1 MATARRFVLVAGEAS
16 GDRLGQAL
24 IAALRQRYPNAS
36 FAGVG
41 GAGMRAEGLDCWHDC
56 AVLSV
61 MGLAEVLAHLP
72 RLLALRRGL
81 RRRVLADPP
90 DAFIGIDSP
99 DFNLPLERRLR
110 ARGVTTV
117 HYVSPSVWAWR
128 PGRARTIGR
137 STDLVLTLF
146 PFEPAN
152 YHAHGAAAEYVGH
165 PAADAIPLK
174 PDRALARRE
183 LGIPGG
189 STAVALLPGSRVTEL
204 KRLGRPFA
212 RAAAR
217 IAAVRPDVKFVVP
230 CATAAT
236 RRLFERALARHAPGL
251 DVRLHDGRAWEVLTA
266 AEVALIAS
274 GTAALEAMLCKTPMV
289 VAYRISPLTHFIVKR
304 LGLLKIE
311 RYALPNVLAG
321 DSLVPEL
328 MQSQANPSAL
338 AASVLRL
345 LGDDAARAALR
356 ARFEELHRG
365 LEGGGGERAAAAIAA
380 LVERR

>member
-1 MATARRFVLVAGEAS
+1 MARRFVLIAGEAS
-16 GDRLGQAL
+16 GDKLGQAL
-24 IAALRQRYPNAS
+24 IAALRVRYPDAS

-56 AVLSV
+56 QVLSV

-72 RLLALRRGL
+72 RLLALRRAL

-90 DAFIGIDSP
+90 DAFIGIDAP
-99 DFNLPLERRLR
+99 DFNLPLERSLR
-110 ARGVTTV
+110 ARGLTTV
-117 HYVSPSVWAWR
+117 HYVSPSIWAWR

-137 STDLVLTLF
+137 ATDLVLTLF
-146 PFEPAN
+146 PFEPAS

-165 PAADAIPLK
+165 PAANAIPLV
-174 PDRALARRE
+174 PDRARARSE
-183 LGIPGG
+183 LGVAQGV
-189 STAVALLPGSRVTEL
+189 TAVALLPGSRLTEL

-212 RAAAR
+212 QAATR
-217 IAAVRPDVKFVVP
+217 IAAERPGAKFLIP
-230 CATAAT
+230 CASPAT
-236 RRLFERALARHAPGL
+236 RLSFERALAREAPGL
-251 DVRLHDGRAWEVLTA
+251 DIGLYDGHAWQVLIA
-266 AEVALIAS
+266 ADAALVAS

-289 VAYRISPLTHFIVKR
+289 VAYRIAPLTHFIVKR

-328 MQSQANPSAL
+328 MQSQAAPPAL
-338 AASVLRL
+338 AAAVLRL
-345 LGDDAARAALR
+345 LDDDAGRAALT
-356 ARFEELHRG
+356 ARFEALHRG
-365 LEGGGGERAAAAIAA
+365 LRGGGGERAAAAIAA